1 MANNPKRNDLV
12 WKATAA
18 LSTIVAGLVADK
30 VVAAGWRVVTGRPAP
45 KEQEQLLDYK
55 LMEVVTFAILSGA
68 ALTLTREL
76 SLRQVAKWYGG
87 KGLNPLNGQR
97 SDLPDSLTA

>member
-1 MANNPKRNDLV
+1 MAKSTKNNDLV

-45 KEQEQLLDYK
+45 KEQDQPLDYK

-87 KGLNPLNGQR
+87 RGLNPFNGQR
-97 SDLPDSLTA
+97 SDLPAPLTA

>member
-1 MANNPKRNDLV
+1 MAKKTKHNDLV

-18 LSTIVAGLVADK
+18 ISTVVAGLVADK
-30 VVAAGWRVVTGRPAP
+30 VVAAGWRAFTGRPAP

-55 LMEVVTFAILSGA
+55 LLEVVTFAVLSGA

-87 KGLNPLNGQR
+87 KDLNPLNGQR
-97 SDLPDSLTA
+97 TPAPESLTA